1 MRSVFRLNAPSRW
14 DNQFRVDEFSL
25 RRAAA
30 VIALLFAGAGV
41 VTADDAQIV
50 NTEVPPSSS
59 FVITDKRTPT
69 ADAPAFGTKSWFRKV
84 FMNPAPR
91 IELQA
96 PTDLQKHVV
105 NGRIEL
111 SLRDYLDLVLANN
124 TDIQIQ
130 RLSIEIP
137 RNDILRSHSI
147 FDPVIRSSFSATHAQ
162 NPAQD
167 LLAGGQVIDTLRMP
181 FNLNATK
188 VLSTGTV
195 LTAGYDGARF
205 RTDSANQTINPSF
218 NSSLNVR
225 FEQPLLRGRGS
236 YFTKMPV
243 TIARSSLR
251 QSEYQIE
258 DQILILVTRAEQVYW
273 DVIFARENL
282 KVQEQN
288 LKLNEELLKRA
299 QRELEL
305 GVISSLEIYQPEL
318 QYKNAEIAREQ
329 ARFDLQA
336 AEDRLRRQIAVDLT
350 PDLRQLPIE
359 LTESVAPPQPSV
371 LEPESLV
378 SEAYQQRPDLKAAR
392 QQLDIDELNIQNRNN
407 LLKPDVRMFGAY
419 GLVGLGGNFFP
430 RPGAPLQPGVIVG
443 PGGFVPGGLGDSLSQ
458 LFGFDNPTYVAGVQF
473 NFPLR
478 DRAAAANYADA
489 VVRKKTDMLRLRNQ
503 EQQVRQEVLNAI
515 TQVEQS
521 RASVALAEKALEV
534 AQKRLEGDQK
544 RYELGAIT
552 LFFLLDAQTSFNR
565 AQSDLVNR
573 TVQYRRNLTTLHRA
587 TGDLLQQRGIVVR

>member
-1 MRSVFRLNAPSRW
+1 MRLFTATVLLSALAGV
-14 DNQFRVDEFSL
+14 
-25 RRAAA
+25 AAA
-30 VIALLFAGAGV
+30 E
-41 VTADDAQIV
+41 DAQMV
-50 NTEVPPSSS
+50 NTEAPVSSS

-69 ADAPAFGTKSWFRKV
+69 ADAPVFGTKSWFRKV

-91 IELQA
+91 IELQSPA
-96 PTDLQKHVV
+96 DLEKHVV
-105 NGRIEL
+105 NGHIEL

-124 TDIQIQ
+124 TDVQIQ
-130 RLSIEIP
+130 RLSVEIP

-147 FDPVIRSSFSATHAQ
+147 FDPIIRSAFSFTHAQ

-167 LLAGGQVIDTLRMP
+167 VLAGGQVIDTLRIP
-181 FNLNATK
+181 FNINGSKL
-188 VLSTGTV
+188 LSTGT
-195 LTAGYDGARF
+195 LFTAGYDGARF
-205 RTDSANQTINPSF
+205 RTNSANQTINPSF

-243 TIARSSLR
+243 TIARSTLR
-251 QSEYQIE
+251 ANEYQIE
-258 DQILILVTRAEQVYW
+258 DQILTIIARAEQVYW

-329 ARFDLQA
+329 ARFDLEA
-336 AEDRLRRQIAVDLT
+336 AEDRLRRQIALDLN
-350 PDLRQLPIE
+350 PDLRRLPVV
-359 LTESVAPPQPSV
+359 LTESVAPPQPDV
-371 LEPESLV
+371 LEPEALV
-378 SEAYQQRPDLKAAR
+378 TEAIAQRPDLQASR
-392 QQLDIDELNIQNRNN
+392 QQLDVDELNVQNRNN
-407 LLKPDVRMFGAY
+407 LLKPDVRLFGGY

-443 PGGFVPGGLGDSLSQ
+443 PGGFVPGGLGDSLGQ
-458 LFGFDNPTYVAGVQF
+458 VFGFDNPTYLAGIQF

-587 TGDLLQQRGIVVR
+587 KGDLLQQRGIVVR